1 MDSCGVSSV
10 KRVEKLVEYVKKTI
24 LLLCCGP
31 TIVID
36 GGASEMLWLETNYA
50 IYYIKVL

>member
-1 MDSCGVSSV
+1 MDSCEVSSV

-31 TIVID
+31 RIVTD
-36 GGASEMLWLETNYA
+36 GGVAGVVWLETNYA
-50 IYYIKVL
+50 IYNIKVL

>member
-1 MDSCGVSSV
+1 M
-10 KRVEKLVEYVKKTI
+10 KRVEKLVEYMKKTI

-36 GGASEMLWLETNYA
+36 GGAVEVLWLETNYA